1 MKLAC
6 ILFLLRKSNFEIMLN
21 LITSLLFFFLQAQQF
36 DGAKLE
42 RMVLERD
49 QLHAQ
54 WRSSES
60 KKSGIFGNRTKK
72 DMIET
77 NVWLERIVSKDNQIM
92 DELRMIGSIETTVI
106 SQEKDDYK
114 SITLKLEQDVQ
125 ALKRAVAERDKQ
137 IEEKLTERRTFE
149 WTTLIFFLSTAFL
162 GWWVYR
168 SKKASVG

>member
-1 MKLAC
+1 MITT
-6 ILFLLRKSNFEIMLN
+6 ILI
-21 LITSLLFFFLQAQQF
+21 LLFTLFQGPQF

-42 RMVLERD
+42 RMVKDRD

-72 DMIET
+72 DMVET
-77 NVWLERIVSKDNQIM
+77 NEWLERIVAKDNQIM

-114 SITLKLEQDVQ
+114 SITIKLEQDVQ
-125 ALKRAVAERDKQ
+125 ALKRAVAERDKE
-137 IEEKLTERRTFE
+137 IASKLSERRIFE
-149 WTTLIFFLSTAFL
+149 WMTLIFFLSTCGL
-162 GWWVYR
+162 GWWIYK
-168 SKKASVG
+168 SKRASTV

>member
-1 MKLAC
+1 
-6 ILFLLRKSNFEIMLN
+6 MLN
-21 LITSLLFFFLQAQQF
+21 YIAVLLFTLFQGTQF

-42 RMVLERD
+42 RMVQERD
-49 QLHAQ
+49 QLHGQ

-72 DMIET
+72 DMVET
-77 NVWLERIVSKDNQIM
+77 NEWLERIVTKDNQIM

-137 IEEKLTERRTFE
+137 IEEKLSERRTFE
-149 WTTLIFFLSTAFL
+149 WTTLIFFLSTAGL
-162 GWWVYR
+162 GLWIYKM
-168 SKKASVG
+168 KKAS

>member
-1 MKLAC
+1 
-6 ILFLLRKSNFEIMLN
+6 MLN
-21 LITSLLFFFLQAQQF
+21 YIAILLFSLFQGPQF

-42 RMVLERD
+42 RMVSERD

-72 DMIET
+72 DMVET
-77 NVWLERIVSKDNQIM
+77 NEWLERIVTKDNQIM

-137 IEEKLTERRTFE
+137 IEEKLSERRTFE
-149 WTTLIFFLSTAFL
+149 WTTLIFFLTTLGL
-162 GWWVYR
+162 GWWVYK
-168 SKKASVG
+168 SKKASVV

>member
-1 MKLAC
+1 
-6 ILFLLRKSNFEIMLN
+6 MLN
-21 LITSLLFFFLQAQQF
+21 LLIALLFSLYQGPEF

-42 RMVLERD
+42 KMVGERD

-72 DMIET
+72 DMAET
-77 NVWLERIVSKDNQIM
+77 NDWLERIVTKDNQIM

-106 SQEKDDYK
+106 SQEKEDYK

-137 IEEKLTERRTFE
+137 IEEKLSDRRTFE
-149 WTTLIFFLSTAFL
+149 WATLIFFLSTL
-162 GWWVYR
+162 GLGFWILR
-168 SKKASVG
+168 TKKAS